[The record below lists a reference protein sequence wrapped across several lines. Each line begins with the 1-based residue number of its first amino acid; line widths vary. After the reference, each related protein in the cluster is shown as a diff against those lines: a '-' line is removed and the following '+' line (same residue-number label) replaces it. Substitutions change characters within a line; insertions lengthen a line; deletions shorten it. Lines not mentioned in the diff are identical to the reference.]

1 MIIDLHTHTLPWSDD
16 SNLEIPELVE
26 QAKQAGLDAICL
38 TEHDWFRAKDELARL
53 SEVHDFLILPG
64 VETNTDDGHLLV
76 FGLEKYVFGMH
87 RAEYLR
93 RMVDEAG
100 GVMILAHPYRR
111 QLHSDDDI
119 NEAVAQCCQKPI
131 FRLVDAIEMLNGRAS
146 PRQNQFSQ
154 KLCQRLGLKG
164 IGGSDAHSLA
174 DLPSY
179 ATLFERKIS
188 NVKEL
193 IAEIKAGRFRA
204 VDRRS
209 CPSSPYTSGT

>member
-38 TEHDWFRAKDELARL
+38 TEHDWFRDKDKLARL

-64 VETNTDDGHLLV
+64 VEMNTEEGHLLV

-93 RMVDEAG
+93 RMVDEVG
-100 GVMILAHPYRR
+100 GVMILAHPFRR

-119 NEAVAQCCQKPI
+119 NEAVEQCCQKPI
-131 FRLVDAIEMLNGRAS
+131 FRLVDAIEMLNGRGS
-146 PRQNQFSQ
+146 PRQNQFAQ
-154 KLCQRLGLKG
+154 KLCQRLNIKG

-179 ATLFERKIS
+179 ATSFERNIG
-188 NVKEL
+188 NVKDL
-193 IAEIKAGRFRA
+193 ITEIKAGRFQA
-204 VDRRS
+204 VDLRS
-209 CPSSPYTSGT
+209 